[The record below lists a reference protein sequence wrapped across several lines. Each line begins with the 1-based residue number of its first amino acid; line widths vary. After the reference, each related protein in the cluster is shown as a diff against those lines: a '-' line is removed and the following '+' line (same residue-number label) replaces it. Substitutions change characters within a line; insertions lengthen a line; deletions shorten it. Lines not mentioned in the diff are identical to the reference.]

1 MAADTRLFG
10 KHLYAH
16 LTQDPKPT
24 LLPLVIIYLA
34 EYTGWASLEV
44 REQRICVRSEVFAF
58 DLLAFSK
65 RRPARAE
72 GG

>member
-1 MAADTRLFG
+1 MFADTRLFG
-10 KHLYAH
+10 KHLYTH
-16 LTQDPKPT
+16 LTQDPKAMRS
-24 LLPLVIIYLA
+24 LVTIYLVA
-34 EYTGWASLEV
+34 QTGWASLKV
-44 REQRICVRSEVFAF
+44 REQRICVRSEVFVF